1 MLRRIWRLLVLG
13 GLLLCGLPGGM
24 AGAQGPGPW
33 LTIETGAHEGRV
45 NDASADAAGRL
56 LLTGGDDRTARLWSL
71 PDLRPLTVL
80 RPPVGDDPHQ
90 GKIYAVALS
99 PDGRLAAIGGWTGSA
114 GDMGVHIFEAAT
126 GRHLQRIGGFPSSI
140 GALAFSPQGD
150 RLAIGDLDGVF
161 RLHRIPDGAR
171 LWSREDAGGQ
181 IYGLS
186 FAPDGRLAMASDG
199 GGGRLRIFGPEGALL
214 REARTELGR
223 RPFRIAFAPDGSR
236 LAIGFDDVGAVEVRD
251 GSSLARI
258 SGADMGGERAEWLAR
273 VAWSR
278 DGQTLFAGGSSAG
291 PLLLGWD
298 RAGQGAR
305 RRLRGQGVDPMST
318 LVGLPGGRLAVT
330 SLGGD
335 VGVLSGTGQVEMAR
349 RPIGQD
355 LLPRRDRLGDVSR
368 LLVASSGDRV
378 AWQAWPGG
386 AWRVFDARAVRLGL
400 GEAPG
405 PGFADARASV
415 PGLAVTDWADSE
427 SPRVN
432 GMAVALRPFEQ
443 SRSAAAGPGLAVL
456 GTQWSLRRIDSAGRE
471 QWQRPTQSAVWRV
484 NLSSDGRL
492 VVAALGDGTIRWYR
506 ARDGAEVLAL
516 FVTADGA
523 RWVAWTPGGHYA
535 ASTGGEA
542 LLLRSTGGG
551 PNLPASWEPAS
562 ARATQFARPDVLARL
577 IDTQDEAVALA
588 EADRGRPGAQ
598 PVQMAVPPTQRP
610 ILESRSTTVQTA
622 PPAAPATL
630 TAASASR
637 PSIRIVSPESHTQ
650 VTADSVTVRWES
662 SPRGTPIR
670 RIEARLD
677 GEPLATRGFDRPG
690 GTSSA
695 DSGSLDIPVP
705 PGRAT
710 RLTLVAHGDA
720 GASDPAEIMLHGRP
734 APQPSTR
741 PRLQVLAIG
750 ISAYPDERLRL
761 NFAAKDAT
769 DIGNL
774 FRAQQ
779 GGLYRDVSV
788 RLLLD
793 GAATATAIRQALEDL
808 QRNSNDGDV
817 TVLMVAGH
825 AFNEANQTFFLPVD
839 GQINRMF
846 SSAIRT
852 SDLTD
857 ATQRIRGRVVVF
869 LDTCHAAGLV
879 ATQGT
884 RSLPNQS
891 QLVQDISQ
899 SGEGV
904 MVFAATSTGE
914 LARERTALGNGIM
927 THVLRNGLGGAA
939 DANRDGAIR
948 LSELQTY
955 LQSRVREL
963 TNGQQTP
970 EIRAARDGRV
980 IDLPIALIRP

>member
-56 LLTGGDDRTARLWSL
+56 LLTGGHDRTARLWSL

-80 RPPVGDDPHQ
+80 RPPVGDDPQQ
-90 GKIYAVALS
+90 GQIFAVALS

-126 GRHLQRIGGFPSSI
+126 GRHLQRIGGFADSI

-150 RLAIGDLDGVF
+150 RLAIGDFGGVF

-305 RRLRGQGVDPMST
+305 RRLRGQGVDTMST

-386 AWRVFDARAVRLGL
+386 AWRVFDTRAVRLGL

-432 GMAVALRPFEQ
+432 GMAVALRPFER

-456 GTQWSLRRIDSAGRE
+456 GTGWSLRRIDSAGRA
-471 QWQRPTQSAVWRV
+471 QWRSPTPSIVWRV

-506 ARDGAEVLAL
+506 ARDGAELLAL

-523 RWVAWTPGGHYA
+523 RWVAWTPGGHCA
-535 ASTGGEA
+535 ASTGGEDLVGWQLNSA
-542 LLLRSTGGG
+542 AGGTGERFGAG
-551 PNLPASWEPAS
+551 RFRDRFL
-562 ARATQFARPDVLARL
+562 RPDVIERVLPAADLA
-577 IDTQDEAVALA
+577 IALR
-588 EADRGRPGAQ
+588 EADAARREAPSPTRPVTEDLPPVVTILGPEDNHQARG
-598 PVQMAVPPTQRP
+598 
-610 ILESRSTTVQTA
+610 E
-622 PPAAPATL
+622 
-630 TAASASR
+630 
-637 PSIRIVSPESHTQ
+637 Q
-650 VTADSVTVRWES
+650 VVVRWEAR
-662 SPRGTPIR
+662 SPSGTPLR
-670 RIEARLD
+670 RVEARLD
-677 GEPLATRGFDRPG
+677 DRPVGDPRGFDRPG
-690 GTSSA
+690 GAQPLRGEITVP
-695 DSGSLDIPVP
+695 IP
-705 PGRAT
+705 PGRTVQLSLLAHTDT
-710 RLTLVAHGDA
+710 RVSEPARIQVHGMPTAVA
-720 GASDPAEIMLHGRP
+720 PP
-734 APQPSTR
+734 R
-741 PRLQVLAIG
+741 PRLLVLAIG
-750 ISAYPDERLRL
+750 ISAYRDPRLRL
-761 NFAAKDAT
+761 NFAAKDAG
-769 DIGNL
+769 DIADAL
-774 FRAQQ
+774 RAQQ
-779 GGLYRDVSV
+779 GGLYREVV
-788 RLLLD
+788 
-793 GAATATAIRQALEDL
+793 ATVLADQDATERRIRQELGRLSRSATSL
-808 QRNSNDGDV
+808 DV
-817 TVLMVAGH
+817 TIVLFAGH
-825 AFNEANQTFFLPVD
+825 AFREGTRTFFLPVD
-839 GQINRMF
+839 GDVE
-846 SSAIRT
+846 
-852 SDLTD
+852 DLH
-857 ATQRIRGRVVVF
+857 ATGIGESELQSQLGRIPGKVVAL
-869 LDTCHAAGLV
+869 LDFCHAGGMAL
-879 ATQGT
+879 ASNDRQ
-884 RSLPNQS
+884 RSLPDERRLLNA
-891 QLVQDISQ
+891 LAEA
-899 SGEGV
+899 GTGV
-904 MVFAATSTGE
+904 IVFSAATADQPARE
-914 LARERTALGNGIM
+914 LAS
-927 THVLRNGLGGAA
+927 LRNGIFTHAFLDALRGRADRNGDRTLWLG
-939 DANRDGAIR
+939 
-948 LSELQTY
+948 ELFGY
-955 LQSRVREL
+955 LPDRVREL
-963 TNGQQTP
+963 S
-970 EIRAARDGRV
+970 DGRQASAMHPPATLR
-980 IDLPIALIRP
+980 DFPLALVRP